1 MREMSTAPASGPGPW
16 DGSHPAY
23 PRCPA
28 STDGIAG
35 LVAAQ
40 PPVRDRRSPARAD
53 PSPRTRVCTIAV
65 SRSCTCAS
73 TGSPSSAFHGGHRPG
88 RCRQPGEPGF
98 PPACASVAATSCI
111 PGCTPRP
118 VGRASR
124 CALPSDPQVTP
135 SKRGSAG
142 PVLPPMFAGRRS
154 GGYAPARIAV
164 APALIASDA
173 TRAAC
178 RTPGPRCSMSAPVAS
193 GTRRPAVTS
202 SAPSS
207 LRSSATACDS

>member
-1 MREMSTAPASGPGPW
+1 MGTAPPSGPGPW
-16 DGSHPAY
+16 AGSHPAY

-35 LVAAQ
+35 LVAAPAASTR
-40 PPVRDRRSPARAD
+40 PPISRTGRSLAPYPRMYDRGLKVMHLRLHGIALVCIPWWPPPRPVSSAWRTGFPSSLRVSGCDKLHPGMYFPRRAHSVPYRLIRRSP
-53 PSPRTRVCTIAV
+53 P
-65 SRSCTCAS
+65 AS
-73 TGSPSSAFHGGHRPG
+73 
-88 RCRQPGEPGF
+88 GE
-98 PPACASVAATSCI
+98 A
-111 PGCTPRP
+111 
-118 VGRASR
+118 
-124 CALPSDPQVTP
+124 Q
-135 SKRGSAG
+135 G
-142 PVLPPMFAGRRS
+142 PVLPPTFAGAI
-154 GGYAPARIAV
+154 GRIRA
-164 APALIASDA
+164 ASRPPALIASDA